1 MLAHRLIHSVNIQ
14 EPIEEQN
21 PLTGEMTIIW
31 VNIEL
36 SPGKPNI
43 PAEVLTGAG
52 REVIS
57 SASKHAE
64 VDARINMRWFPYD
77 QQSLYKC
84 RILWEGQVF
93 GIVSVETDKTAR
105 QEWRFKCKAGVSTSG
120 I

>member
-21 PLTGEMTIIW
+21 PLTGEVKIIW

-36 SPGKPNI
+36 SPGKTNI
-43 PAEVLTGAG
+43 PSEVLTGAG
-52 REVIS
+52 RESFAS
-57 SASKHAE
+57 SSKYSE

-77 QQSLYKC
+77 QQRLYKC
-84 RILWEGQVF
+84 RILWEGQIF
-93 GIVSVETDKTAR
+93 SIVSVETDKTAR
-105 QEWRFKCKAGVSTSG
+105 QEWRFKCKAGVSSSG